1 MRKSY
6 KEYPAGWTVKRS
18 GIKVNWYNFE
28 TRELAEKAST
38 VASHNA
44 EVAWN
49 QGYDFGYQS
58 PGKITEEEDGTFTVC
73 VP

>member
-6 KEYPAGWTVKRS
+6 KSYPPHTIKRS
-18 GIKVNWYNFE
+18 GIKVSWYNFE

-38 VASHNA
+38 IASHNA